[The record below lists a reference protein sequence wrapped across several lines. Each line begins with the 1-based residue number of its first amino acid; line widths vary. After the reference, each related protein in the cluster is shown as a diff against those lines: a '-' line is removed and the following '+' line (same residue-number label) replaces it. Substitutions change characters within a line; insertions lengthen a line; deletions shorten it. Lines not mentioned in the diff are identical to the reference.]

1 MVNIV
6 MKRTSIGIVGHTAYA
21 IATMPTPTTRVRK
34 KASVQIGSFTVSLL
48 TSAQGEDFESFSH
61 DQSPHYATIHN
72 AMPTPV
78 NLDEYEPIAR
88 ERMPQPAF
96 DYVAGGAED
105 ELTLADN
112 RDAFQRIRLLPRFL
126 TGVSKVDL
134 STEVLGHKL
143 AMPVMLA
150 PVALQKLAHP
160 DGEAAAARAAADTGI
175 LQIVSTVSS
184 LSLEDIAAATDA
196 PRWFQ
201 LYCYQDRDVN
211 KRLVERA
218 EAAGYTAI
226 VMTID
231 VPRLGRRERDMRNLL
246 SFPEDV
252 GPGNFATEANLSS
265 VPDERRGSALAMYW
279 NTLIHDSLSWDD
291 VDWLRSLTSLP
302 VLLKGV
308 LHPDDATKALDHGVS
323 GIVVSNHGG
332 RQLDGSPAGID
343 ALPAVVE
350 AVAGRVPVLVDGGV
364 RRGTDVIKALALGA
378 EAVLIGRPYV
388 YGLAVGGQ
396 AGAARV
402 LALLREE
409 IEVSMALLGVDDVK
423 KLDRTVIWQ
432 G

>member
-1 MVNIV
+1 
-6 MKRTSIGIVGHTAYA
+6 
-21 IATMPTPTTRVRK
+21 MP
-34 KASVQIGSFTVSLL
+34 Q
-48 TSAQGEDFESFSH
+48 
-61 DQSPHYATIHN
+61 
-72 AMPTPV
+72 PV

-88 ERMPQPAF
+88 DRMPQPAF
-96 DYVAGGAED
+96 DYIAGGAED

-112 RDAFQRIRLLPRFL
+112 RNAFQRIRLMPRFL
-126 TGVSKVDL
+126 TGVSSVDL
-134 STEVLGHKL
+134 TTSVLGHDL

-160 DGEAAAARAAADTGI
+160 DGEAAAARAAAEAGV

-184 LSLEDIAAATDA
+184 LSLEEIAAASAA
-196 PRWFQ
+196 PKWFQ
-201 LYCYQDRDVN
+201 LYCYEDRDVTR
-211 KRLVERA
+211 RLVQRS

-252 GPGNFATEANLSS
+252 GPGNFAAGANVSS

-302 VLLKGV
+302 ILLKGV
-308 LHPDDATKALDHGVS
+308 LHPDDATKALDYGVA
-323 GIVVSNHGG
+323 GIIVSNHGG
-332 RQLDGSPAGID
+332 RQLDSSPAGID

-378 EAVLIGRPYV
+378 DAVLIGRPYV
-388 YGLAVGGQ
+388 YGLASDGES
-396 AGAARV
+396 GAARI
-402 LALLREE
+402 LSLLREE
-409 IEVSMALLGVDDVK
+409 IEISMALLGVNDVK